1 MYCFVGGSVR
11 AGTTLLQG
19 LLCSDETTNPLIY
32 ECYLFR
38 VVAEAYKRGK
48 AHFEVRGRD
57 YFDGFDSFR
66 AFHRDWQ
73 RAFLDATLA
82 RYPSATNLVLK
93 EPSLTTLFPELH
105 ELFPEAKFVVI
116 VRDPRDA
123 VASMVEVGSRMRS
136 QGQENVITSRDMGKL
151 ARQFLSY
158 YAPVLRAREQS
169 FRRALHLLR
178 YEDLVREPDA
188 AIESL
193 RRFTG
198 LKLANAGRGQPWAR
212 TKVDFKALEEWA
224 PHRPWAS
231 ELWGK
236 ELSPDRIGR
245 YRKVLNDSEIAMIE
259 RICGPFMTRF
269 GYPARAR
276 ERE

>member
-1 MYCFVGGSVR
+1 MTYCFAGGSVR

-19 LLCSDETTNPLIY
+19 LLCSDETANPLIY

-38 VVAEAYKRGK
+38 VVVEAYKRGK
-48 AHFEVRGRD
+48 THFEVRGRD
-57 YFDGFDSFR
+57 YFDGFDAFQ

-82 RYPSATNLVLK
+82 RYRPATHLVLK

-123 VASMVEVGSRMRS
+123 VASMVEVGMRMQA
-136 QGQENVITSRDMGKL
+136 QGQENVITSRDMAKL
-151 ARQFLSY
+151 SRQFLSY
-158 YAPVLRAREQS
+158 YAPVLRARDES
-169 FRRALHLLR
+169 FRRALHLVR
-178 YEDLVREPDA
+178 YEDLVREPKA

-198 LKLANAGRGQPWAR
+198 LALAGAERGAPWAR
-212 TKVDFKALEEWA
+212 TEVDFKELEQWA
-224 PHRPWAS
+224 PHRPWSS

-236 ELSPDRIGR
+236 ELSGERIGR
-245 YRKVLNDSEIAMIE
+245 YRVVLNDAEVAAVE
-259 RICGPFMTRF
+259 RACAAFMRRF
-269 GYPARAR
+269 GYRG
-276 ERE
+276 